1 MSPHVNP
8 ILALGPY
15 VYVTNTP
22 NGTVDV
28 IDADTRLVVQQIEV
42 GLEPMSL
49 AARPDSSEIWVSNHV
64 SDSVNVIDTS
74 VDSPLVH
81 TVTAVID
88 HLDLPLGESIFDEP
102 AGIAFANNEKAYVAL
117 SQTNQIAVVDATTYQ
132 VTKLLRVP
140 AQDPRA
146 IAVVGDK
153 LLVLPFESNN
163 QTQLSGCTSDGID
176 GDVCTFDAVE
186 HVFNNNNVL
195 SLNYTADIVRNTE
208 LPDRP

>member
-1 MSPHVNP
+1 MKTINRALLVWIFLSVFLSACGGGGGSSSSTPAPVVTTPPPSSGGGSSGGGEPSERGPLETDLELNQRLIAADSTDRRQPGFQLFMSPHVNP

-74 VDSPLVH
+74 ADSPL
-81 TVTAVID
+81 
-88 HLDLPLGESIFDEP
+88 
-102 AGIAFANNEKAYVAL
+102 
-117 SQTNQIAVVDATTYQ
+117 
-132 VTKLLRVP
+132 
-140 AQDPRA
+140 
-146 IAVVGDK
+146 
-153 LLVLPFESNN
+153 
-163 QTQLSGCTSDGID
+163 
-176 GDVCTFDAVE
+176 
-186 HVFNNNNVL
+186 
-195 SLNYTADIVRNTE
+195 
-208 LPDRP
+208 

>member
-1 MSPHVNP
+1 MDFFIRLSLRLWRRRRLFFFNSCTGCHCTTAQFGWRLLGGGEPPERGPLETDLELNQRLIAADSTDRSQPGFQLFMSPHVNP

-74 VDSPLVH
+74 VDSPL
-81 TVTAVID
+81 
-88 HLDLPLGESIFDEP
+88 
-102 AGIAFANNEKAYVAL
+102 
-117 SQTNQIAVVDATTYQ
+117 
-132 VTKLLRVP
+132 
-140 AQDPRA
+140 
-146 IAVVGDK
+146 
-153 LLVLPFESNN
+153 
-163 QTQLSGCTSDGID
+163 
-176 GDVCTFDAVE
+176 
-186 HVFNNNNVL
+186 
-195 SLNYTADIVRNTE
+195 YT
-208 LPDRP
+208 L